1 MTDYLN
7 IIEFLY
13 PIKYLSDDEITFE
26 INYRDLF
33 KAPIKKWELSSYKK
47 FNRINVTQ
55 KYEFLDGNNLIS
67 IANQKSRIL
76 IEIIPNRIKEENGKT
91 DDEDADMPKIENK
104 KYF

>member
-13 PIKYLSDDEITFE
+13 PIKYLSDDEIMFE
-26 INYRDLF
+26 IDCSDLF

-55 KYEFLDGNNLIS
+55 EYEFIDDKNLIS
-67 IANQKSRIL
+67 ISNQKSRTL
-76 IEIIPNRIKEENGKT
+76 IEIKSNRTKEET
-91 DDEDADMPKIENK
+91 DDEDSDKPKIENK